1 MKTRR
6 RNYNEDEI
14 KDRLSDLPDCVLL
27 HILSFLSAKE
37 SVQTCVLST
46 RWKNL
51 WKYLPTLTLTS
62 YPQFKTLKGFTN
74 FVSRILSLRDHST
87 ALHTLHFHR
96 HGIVQPHLLQRII
109 KYAVSQNVQQ
119 MCIHVYCDIE
129 HFPPCFFSCQTLTSL
144 TLYVEQPGIFPQR
157 TLFSYSLNM
166 PALTSLTLSFFN
178 FRGGAE
184 PFLACPKLKRLF
196 ISDCDVLDKQNLYIS
211 STTLVDLTIHCY
223 PWNEIKFSL
232 CTPSL
237 CSFTF
242 RGNPVQKLCESNNNL
257 SSIKYLNIHV
267 RMGSNFAETS
277 LVLLNWLQEVA
288 TIKSLTI
295 SSTTLHIL
303 SLARDI
309 LKVEFPFFCNLKSL
323 KVNKKWSR
331 NSFIPDGIVK
341 YLLRKS
347 PLAEFEFIDHSR
359 EGLLGW

>member
-242 RGNPVQKLCESNNNL
+242 R
-257 SSIKYLNIHV
+257 
-267 RMGSNFAETS
+267 ETS